1 MSNITETDLHAYVD
15 GQLDDSRRVQVEG
28 HLAHDPAATESV
40 RIWREQNEALR
51 ALYNPALNEPVPQRL
66 LAARVPRRRW
76 PSYALA
82 AGAMGLSFALGWV
95 SQSYRTDR
103 FVEAAS
109 AAGHAASAAAAS
121 LPRRAAVAYAVYAPE
136 VRHPVEVGADQQDHL
151 VKWLSKRLG
160 HDLKVPV
167 LTQQGF
173 ELVGGRLLP
182 GGKGPVAQFMYQDA
196 RGQRITLYVSL
207 RDAEPRDTAFRFSQE
222 DKIAVFYW
230 IDGKLGYAL
239 SGEMD
244 RASLLAVATVVYRQ
258 LNL

>member
-1 MSNITETDLHAYVD
+1 MSNITETDLHAYAD
-15 GQLDDSRRVQVEG
+15 GQLDDARRVQVG
-28 HLAHDPAATESV
+28 AHLAHNPEATEDV
-40 RIWREQNEALR
+40 RVWREQNEALR
-51 ALYNPALNEPVPQRL
+51 ALYNPVLNEPVPQRL
-66 LAARVPRRRW
+66 LDARAPRGRW
-76 PSYALA
+76 PYYALA
-82 AGAMGLSFALGWV
+82 AGAMGLSFGLGWIL
-95 SQSYRTDR
+95 QAYQTDR
-103 FVEAAS
+103 S
-109 AAGHAASAAAAS
+109 AKTVA

-160 HDLKVPV
+160 NELKVPV

-182 GGKGPVAQFMYQDA
+182 AAKGPGAQFMYQDA
-196 RGQRITLYVSL
+196 KGQRITLYVSL
-207 RDAEPRDTAFRFSQE
+207 RDTEPRDTAFRFSQE
-222 DKIAVFYW
+222 DKISVFYW

-258 LNL
+258 LNP

>member
-1 MSNITETDLHAYVD
+1 MSNITEADLHAYTD
-15 GQLDDSRRVQVEG
+15 GQLDDARRVQVQA
-28 HLAHDPAATESV
+28 HLAQHAAAAEQV
-40 RIWREQNEALR
+40 RVWREQNEALR
-51 ALYNPALNEPVPQRL
+51 ARYNPVLNEPLPQRL
-66 LAARVPRRRW
+66 LAPHAQRRRW
-76 PSYALA
+76 LSYAMA
-82 AGAMGLSFALGWV
+82 AGAMGLGFALGWMA
-95 SQSYRTDR
+95 QSNRTDQ
-103 FVEAAS
+103 FVEAA
-109 AAGHAASAAAAS
+109 A

-136 VRHPVEVGADQQDHL
+136 VRHPVEVGADQQEHL

-160 HDLKVPV
+160 SDLKVPL

-173 ELVGGRLLP
+173 DLVGGRLLP

-222 DKIAVFYW
+222 DKVSVFYW

-258 LNL
+258 LNP

>member
-1 MSNITETDLHAYVD
+1 MKKFSENDLHAYAD
-15 GQLDDSRRVQVEG
+15 AQLGDSRRVQVEA
-28 HLAHDPAATESV
+28 HLAGDRAAAESV
-40 RIWREQNEALR
+40 RVWREQNAMLR
-51 ALYNPALNEPVPQRL
+51 ARYNPVLNEPVPQRL
-66 LAARVPRRRW
+66 LAARPLQRRW
-76 PSYALA
+76 PYYALA
-82 AGAMGLSFALGWV
+82 AGAMGLSFGLGWI

-103 FVEAAS
+103 FVEAA
-109 AAGHAASAAAAS
+109 A

-136 VRHPVEVGADQQDHL
+136 VRHPVEVGAEQQDPL

-160 HDLKVPV
+160 NELKVPL

-244 RASLLAVATVVYRQ
+244 RASLLAGATVVYRQ
-258 LNL
+258 LNP

>member
-1 MSNITETDLHAYVD
+1 MSNITETDLHAYAD
-15 GQLDDSRRVQVEG
+15 GQLNDPRRVKVEA

-51 ALYNPALNEPVPQRL
+51 ALYNPVLNEAVPQWL
-66 LAARVPRRRW
+66 LAARLPRRRW
-76 PSYALA
+76 LPYAVV
-82 AGAMGLSFALGWV
+82 AGAMGLSFALGWI
-95 SQSYRTDR
+95 SHSYRTDR
-103 FVEAAS
+103 FVEAA
-109 AAGHAASAAAAS
+109 G
-121 LPRRAAVAYAVYAPE
+121 LPRRAAVAFAVYAPE

-160 HDLKVPV
+160 NDLKVPL

-196 RGQRITLYVSL
+196 TRQRITLYVSL
-207 RDAEPRDTAFRFSQE
+207 RDAESRDTAFRFSQE
-222 DKIAVFYW
+222 DKVAVFYW

-239 SGEMD
+239 SGDMD
-244 RASLLAVATVVYRQ
+244 RASLLAVANVVYRQ
-258 LNL
+258 LNP

>member
-1 MSNITETDLHAYVD
+1 MSDLTDSDLHAYAD
-15 GQLDDSRRVQVEG
+15 GQLDDARRVQVEA
-28 HLAHDPAATESV
+28 HLAHDAAATESV
-40 RIWREQNEALR
+40 RVWREQSEALR
-51 ALYNPALNEPVPQRL
+51 ALYNPVLNEPVPQRL
-66 LAARVPRRRW
+66 LAARPSRARW
-76 PSYALA
+76 AYYAFA
-82 AGAMGLSFALGWV
+82 AGAMGLAFGLGWL
-95 SQSYRTDR
+95 SHSYRTDR
-103 FVEAAS
+103 FVEAA
-109 AAGHAASAAAAS
+109 A

-160 HDLKVPV
+160 NELKVPL

-173 ELVGGRLLP
+173 DLVGGRLLP

-196 RGQRITLYVSL
+196 KGQRITLYVSL

-222 DKIAVFYW
+222 DKVAVFYW

-258 LNL
+258 LNP

>member
-1 MSNITETDLHAYVD
+1 MSNITETDLHAYAD
-15 GQLDDSRRVQVEG
+15 GQLDDSRRIRVAA

-40 RIWREQNEALR
+40 RVWREQNEALR
-51 ALYNPALNEPVPQRL
+51 ALYNPVLNEPVPQRL
-66 LAARVPRRRW
+66 LAARAPRRRW

-82 AGAMGLSFALGWV
+82 AGAMGLSFALGWI

-103 FVEAAS
+103 FVESASLAAS
-109 AAGHAASAAAAS
+109 TAAA

-160 HDLKVPV
+160 HDLKAPV

-173 ELVGGRLLP
+173 DLVGGRLLP

-207 RDAEPRDTAFRFSQE
+207 RDVEPRDTAFRFSQE
-222 DKIAVFYW
+222 DKVAVFYW
-230 IDGKLGYAL
+230 IDDKLGYAL

-244 RASLLAVATVVYRQ
+244 RARLLAVATVVYRQ
-258 LNL
+258 LNP